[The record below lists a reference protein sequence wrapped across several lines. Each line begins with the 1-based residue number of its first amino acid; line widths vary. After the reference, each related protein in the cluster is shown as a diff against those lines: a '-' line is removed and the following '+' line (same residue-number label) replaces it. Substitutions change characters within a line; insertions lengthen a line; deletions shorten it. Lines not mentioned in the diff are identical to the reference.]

1 MTIWCENCG
10 EKNMTAENVR
20 YPGTN
25 KDGTVKTNPW
35 EERPWCNKCK
45 PCSDW
50 CESVK
55 KYDEDGNLISECSES
70 NYNKGKGPKNIPI
83 FNTTYV
89 GRAKRHIPI
98 EFFDYY
104 DCTKQRGGT
113 CGSTNNTATDEFK
126 CKCSDGRCELV
137 CGTFDSA
144 ADKTQYE
151 KEKKNNVLKF
161 NNNYVGSS
169 KKAEYARY
177 IKRTRGTETFASK
190 KIKST
195 EVKNRVN
202 CQLDQFPTYCANNL
216 QRFDFTVL
224 PTNYKDTSVP

>member
-10 EKNMTAENVR
+10 EKNMTAENVP
-20 YPGTN
+20 YPDAD
-25 KDGTVKTNPW
+25 K
-35 EERPWCNKCK
+35 RSWCNKCK

-50 CESVK
+50 CENTS
-55 KYDEDGNLISECSES
+55 DCNGSHF
-70 NYNKGKGPKNIPI
+70 NKGKGPKNIPI

-89 GRAKRHIPI
+89 GRAKRHIPV

-113 CGSTNNTATDEFK
+113 CGSTDNKATDTFK
-126 CKCSDGRCELV
+126 SLCSAGRCELV
-137 CGTFDSA
+137 CSTFVTA
-144 ADKTQYE
+144 ADRTQYK
-151 KEKKNNVLKF
+151 KEQKNATIKF
-161 NNNYVGSS
+161 NNNYIGSS

-195 EVKNRVN
+195 QVKERVN
-202 CQLDQFPTYCANNL
+202 CQIDHFDCEKSQIPSYYKSNL
-216 QRFDFTVL
+216 QRFNFTVV
-224 PTNYKDTSVP
+224 PSSYKDTSAAA

>member
-10 EKNMTAENVR
+10 EKNMTAENVP
-20 YPGTN
+20 YP
-25 KDGTVKTNPW
+25 DADD
-35 EERPWCNKCK
+35 RPWCNKCK

-50 CESVK
+50 CETTG
-55 KYDEDGNLISECSES
+55 DCNGS
-70 NYNKGKGPKNIPI
+70 NYNKGNRPKNIPI

-89 GRAKRHIPI
+89 GRAKRHIPV

-113 CGSTNNTATDEFK
+113 CGSTNNIATDKFK
-126 CKCSDGRCELV
+126 CNCSDGRCELV

-144 ADKTQYE
+144 ANKKQYE

-161 NNNYVGSS
+161 NNNYIGSS

-195 EVKNRVN
+195 QVKERVN
-202 CQLDQFPTYCANNL
+202 CQIDHFDCDKPQIPSYYKSNL
-216 QRFDFTVL
+216 QRFDFTVV
-224 PTNYKDTSVP
+224 PSSYKDTSVPP

>member
-1 MTIWCENCG
+1 MTIWCEKCG
-10 EKNMTAENVR
+10 EKNMTAENVP
-20 YPGTN
+20 YPDAD
-25 KDGTVKTNPW
+25 K
-35 EERPWCNKCK
+35 RSWCNKCG

-50 CESVK
+50 CKNTS
-55 KYDEDGNLISECSES
+55 DCNGSHFNTGNR
-70 NYNKGKGPKNIPI
+70 PKNIPI

-89 GRAKRHIPI
+89 GRAKRHIPV

-113 CGSTNNTATDEFK
+113 CGSTNNTATSEFK
-126 CKCSDGRCELV
+126 SKCSAGRCELV
-137 CGTFDSA
+137 CGTFDSTD
-144 ADKTQYE
+144 DKENYFL
-151 KEKKNNVLKF
+151 EKKNNTLKF
-161 NNNYVGSS
+161 NNNYIGSS

-202 CQLDQFPTYCANNL
+202 NQLNYFPSYCSNNL
-216 QRFDFTVL
+216 KRFDFTVV
-224 PTNYKDTSVP
+224 PSSYKDTSV

>member
-1 MTIWCENCG
+1 MTIWCDCSGN
-10 EKNMTAENVR
+10 KMTAENVP
-20 YPGTN
+20 YPEA
-25 KDGTVKTNPW
+25 DS
-35 EERPWCNKCK
+35 RSWCNKCK

-50 CESVK
+50 CETTGDCS
-55 KYDEDGNLISECSES
+55 GNA
-70 NYNKGKGPKNIPI
+70 YNKGKGPKNIPI

-89 GRAKRHIPI
+89 GRAKRHIPV

-113 CGSTNNTATDEFK
+113 CGSTNNIATPEFK

-137 CGTFDSA
+137 CGTFQPSGS
-144 ADKTQYE
+144 KTAVENKKTYE

-161 NNNYVGSS
+161 NNNYIGSS

-195 EVKNRVN
+195 LVKERVN
-202 CQLDQFPTYCANNL
+202 CQIDHFDCDKPQIPSYYKSNL
-216 QRFDFTVL
+216 QRFDFTVV
-224 PTNYKDTSVP
+224 PNSYKDTSVPP